1 MFQIYKKYGDI
12 YIYIIYLSPKS
23 KNHELLHSSP
33 HFTLKLQGPNTAP
46 SGCKV
51 GIDPIWALSIP
62 NNEKNMDVLFRAN
75 WKL

>member
-12 YIYIIYLSPKS
+12 YISPPNQKIM
-23 KNHELLHSSP
+23 NSSTHP
-33 HFTLKLQGPNTAP
+33 PSDLKLRGPNTAP

-62 NNEKNMDVLFRAN
+62 NNEKEMDVLFRAK